1 MKSDLVDVTVALHA
15 ITERAI
21 KVSPL
26 GESKDAVWIPISQV
40 EVVKRPGGNAEIT
53 MPEWLAIE
61 KGLV

>member
-26 GESKDAVWIPISQV
+26 GEKKDAVWIPISQV
-40 EVVKRPGGNAEIT
+40 EVVQRPGGSAEIT